1 MADFTIGKL
10 SRALKVRPDTIR
22 YYERN
27 GLLPEPSRSAA
38 GYRTYGQVDVERVR
52 FIRKAQHLGFTLREI
67 ATLLALR
74 ASDKARS
81 TDVLA
86 ITEQKITETEA
97 RMVDLSRIKTALTS
111 LAAEC
116 TVDIPAADCPI
127 IAHLASLSVP
137 AEAAVP
143 ADDGLRT
150 LK

>member
-10 SRALKVRPDTIR
+10 ARALGVRPDTIR

-27 GLLPEPSRSAA
+27 GLLPAPSRSAA
-38 GYRTYGQVDVERVR
+38 GYRTYGPTDLERVR

-67 ATLLALR
+67 ATLLDLR

-86 ITEQKITETEA
+86 ITEQKIAETGA
-97 RMVDLSRIKTALTS
+97 RMADLNRIKTALTS

-127 IAHLASLSVP
+127 IAHLASISVP
-137 AEAAVP
+137 AGAAVP
-143 ADDGLRT
+143 PTDSREH
-150 LK
+150 